1 MDELLRGPQELP
13 LSRRATD
20 IVSGTARFANRFWR
34 STTYIF
40 RNTVGRGCHHIMSF
54 FDRHRITPLTFL
66 VVSLSVGVG
75 ATIANNYDDSFV
87 VNVDGVDVGIVH
99 SVSDF
104 EHAIENV
111 EARATRILGH
121 DYSINSAVTYTP
133 ALSSADS
140 FTSAG
145 KLETYLFNQIG
156 ELVMGYDLLLDDEVI
171 CSADNMAPLE
181 DLVVSIATPY
191 LTANT
196 TSYSFQGN
204 FTIRPNYIT
213 SESNMDLDSVYK
225 KLTANTTGKTTY
237 TVVSGD
243 TYSEIAVANDMTLD
257 ELMTLNPTAELS
269 SLFVGDVLNVKK
281 VIPYLTVY
289 TIDNVTYEEVVK
301 SPVEYVD
308 DNTMYQGNTKVIT
321 QGTDGL
327 ARINADISYV
337 NGYEKGRT
345 VVSSETII
353 PETKTV
359 IARGT
364 LERPKTASTGTY
376 IRPCTGWISSPFGSR
391 YIFGSYSFHGGI
403 DIANYYGTAIVAS
416 DGGLVTYSGWNSGGY
431 GYLVVIT
438 HDDGSQTF
446 YGHNSSLCV
455 SVGERVY
462 QGQLIAQMGSTGRS
476 TGTHCHFEIRI
487 NGNRVNPEN
496 YVRF

>member
-1 MDELLRGPQELP
+1 MDELLRSPKELP
-13 LSRRATD
+13 YSRRATD
-20 IVSGTARFANRFWR
+20 IVSGTGIFSNRFMR
-34 STTYIF
+34 SFASLF
-40 RNTVGRGCHHIMSF
+40 RNTIGRCCHYVMNF
-54 FDRHRITPLTFL
+54 FDRHRITPLAFL
-66 VVSLSVGVG
+66 AITLSVGVG

-99 SVSDF
+99 NVSDF

-121 DYSINSAVTYTP
+121 DYSIDSTVTYTP
-133 ALSSADS
+133 ALSAANS
-140 FTSAG
+140 FTSVG
-145 KLETYLFNQIG
+145 TLETYLFNQIG
-156 ELVMGYDLLLDDEVI
+156 ELVMGYDLLLDDEVL
-171 CSADNMAPLE
+171 CSADDRKALE
-181 DLVVSIATPY
+181 DLVVSVATPY
-191 LTANT
+191 LTPNT
-196 TSYSFQGN
+196 VRYSFHGN
-204 FTIRPNYIT
+204 FTIKPNYIT

-225 KLTANTTGKTTY
+225 TLTANTTGKTTY

-257 ELMTLNPTAELS
+257 ELMALNPSAELD

-281 VIPYLTVY
+281 IIPYLTVY
-289 TIDNVTYEEVVK
+289 TVDNVTYDEVVK
-301 SPVEYVD
+301 SPVEYID

-321 QGTDGL
+321 QGSDGM
-327 ARINADISYV
+327 ARINADITYV
-337 NGYEKGRT
+337 NGYEKERA
-345 VVSSETII
+345 VVSSETLV
-353 PETKTV
+353 EATKTV

-376 IRPCTGWISSPFGSR
+376 IRPCTGWISSPFGTR

-403 DIANYYGTAIVAS
+403 DIANYYGTSIVAS
-416 DGGLVTYSGWNSGGY
+416 DGGRVTYAGWNSGGY
-431 GYLVVIT
+431 GNLVVIT

-446 YGHNSSLCV
+446 YGHNSSVCV

-462 QGQLIAQMGSTGRS
+462 QGQLIALMGSTGRS